1 MVTLRDLQDFFLK
14 LNFINSK
21 SILGNIF
28 ITKNLAKNFRLNDDK
43 YIILPDA
50 VDEKD
55 FVKFKSKPLTK
66 TSNFY
71 YTGSFYKGKC
81 VELILKIEHI

>member
-1 MVTLRDLQDFFLK
+1 M
-14 LNFINSK
+14 I
-21 SILGNIF
+21 
-28 ITKNLAKNFRLNDDK
+28 K